1 MSKKITAT
9 MKVPRT
15 QSTEWASNPI
25 KAQEA
30 ISVTMYADGTLRAVH
45 NRLDLFNRRI
55 IPTSLGD
62 EHTVPGEPPCMGHL
76 LEEAA
81 RGWHDALHLQGEL
94 F

>member
-1 MSKKITAT
+1 MTSKPTAT
-9 MKVPRT
+9 MKMPRT

-25 KAQEA
+25 QAQEA
-30 ISVTMYADGTLRAVH
+30 ISVTRYADGTLRAVH

-55 IPTSLGD
+55 IPTSLGT

-81 RGWHDALHLQGEL
+81 KAWHDTVHLQGEL